1 MAFKHIR
8 ENITNTNTDQTIYTV
23 PAGKEFVLMRK
34 RARDAS
40 ADHVGTVTFK
50 LGTSTI
56 EELSFSSSIAEI
68 GEGTKLLCEAG
79 NVIKA
84 RSTFAGA
91 MAEAMGVEFKAGTW
105 ATVNESNPD
114 SPVIPDT
121 PESSSSSSIEPEQS
135 SSSSSQGGGDS
146 FSWGTTPSIII
157 ASTSYPS
164 FDGTYNWNSNDSL
177 YKKSSSYTLYQSN
190 DAITGIDVYYCLE
203 RDAEVYYYCTSQDLL
218 TGSWINSGGSS
229 VDVTVSIAGNSN
241 NSSSSSEQGG
251 GNGVFYC
258 TGFENNAVNTE
269 FYDAGNNVYVSNLNP
284 SVGDTVIQFYFS
296 NYYWYIESY
305 EYPDDHHQQIAMST
319 SNAPSPSYLQPWE
332 TSYCI
337 DAAMGTSI
345 PGTVTQRV

>member
-23 PAGKEFVLMRK
+23 PAGKEFVLTRK

-68 GEGTKLLCEAG
+68 GEGTKLLCSAG
-79 NVIKA
+79 EVIKA

-114 SPVIPDT
+114 SPDT

-146 FSWGTTPSIII
+146 
-157 ASTSYPS
+157 
-164 FDGTYNWNSNDSL
+164 TYSL
-177 YKKSSSYTLYQSN
+177 RVIG
-190 DAITGIDVYYCLE
+190 A
-203 RDAEVYYYCTSQDLL
+203 
-218 TGSWINSGGSS
+218 
-229 VDVTVSIAGNSN
+229 SN
-241 NSSSSSEQGG
+241 NSLNGLYPLISGMHLNDDAVYYNGTYYILRGGTGWRVHNQNSGDGPGMYENGDETTPIGNYNIEALYVIPNKVIVTGASVVNGTYVYDSTHSSYGIDYVYTCST
-251 GNGVFYC
+251 NGYYIFRQNADDTC
-258 TGFENNAVNTE
+258 WKINNTINWDIGTE
-269 FYDAGNNVYVSNLNP
+269 PADGYNSVTPSLIIPLSGWTNNV
-284 SVGDTVIQFYFS
+284 VI
-296 NYYWYIESY
+296 NI
-305 EYPDDHHQQIAMST
+305 
-319 SNAPSPSYLQPWE
+319 
-332 TSYCI
+332 
-337 DAAMGTSI
+337 
-345 PGTVTQRV
+345 

>member
-23 PAGKEFVLMRK
+23 PAGKEFVLTRK

-68 GEGTKLLCEAG
+68 GEGTKLLCSAG
-79 NVIKA
+79 AVIKA

-121 PESSSSSSIEPEQS
+121 PESSSSSSIEPEPS

-146 FSWGTTPSIII
+146 FSWGTTPSLII

-164 FDGTYNWNSNDSL
+164 FDGTYNWNGTSYGNSSDSDAVLWSHND
-177 YKKSSSYTLYQSN
+177 TLY
-190 DAITGIDVYYCLE
+190 GIDVYYKLE
-203 RDAEVYYYCTSQDLL
+203 YDGGMQQYFCTDSDLL

-229 VDVTVSIAGNSN
+229 VDVTVSVAGN
-241 NSSSSSEQGG
+241 GG
-251 GNGVFYC
+251 GSQQMSDGYVGNLSVNYTPYGLSNDVYTFNILD
-258 TGFENNAVNTE
+258 NNATGTNRVWKCMTTE
-269 FYDAGNNVYVSNLNP
+269 GGDWIIYYHDRWEMYHNADFAPDSREGVISFIGGPMSIVGYNSTIEGTWTDGN
-284 SVGDTVIQFYFS
+284 I
-296 NYYWYIESY
+296 
-305 EYPDDHHQQIAMST
+305 
-319 SNAPSPSYLQPWE
+319 
-332 TSYCI
+332 
-337 DAAMGTSI
+337 SI
-345 PGTVTQRV
+345 SLP